1 MKRLLLVPL
10 MFALMACPKDKK
22 ASDTIPR
29 IPLDT
34 VPQDLSNIQTSLPP
48 QDPDTHKVAKAP
60 PTPTTA
66 GRTYPSAPEALM
78 QAVSREAASTEFCY
92 NEFGLK
98 VEPSLRGNVALV
110 VTVGSRGVTAARVGN
125 SNWAPRS
132 GGAAVN
138 RCLNE
143 KAKDAIKL
151 APGAVKNGEYLVQLS
166 FSPR

>member
-1 MKRLLLVPL
+1 MVALL
-10 MFALMACPKDKK
+10 ACPKDK
-22 ASDTIPR
+22 APSDTIAR

-34 VPQDLSNIQTSLPP
+34 VPQDLSGIQTSLPP

-60 PTPTTA
+60 TTA
-66 GRTYPSAPEALM
+66 GTPTRTYPAAPEALM
-78 QAVSREAASTEFCY
+78 AAVSREAASTEFCY

-132 GGAAVN
+132 GGVPVN

-143 KAKDAIKL
+143 RAKDAIKL
-151 APGAVKNGEYLVQLS
+151 APGAVKSGEYLVQLS
-166 FSPR
+166 FTPR